1 MSTTAQS
8 TSTYS
13 FTEDDLVHVE
23 VKNHRG
29 DIAVVFDAPEG
40 SAEITLSCARPVD
53 FGPVTAVAQRGRVLV
68 DVPALVDPEGP
79 GRGFSVSI
87 GSFSFGTGH
96 EAVHVEVHLP
106 PRTELKTSTKNG
118 DIVLQ
123 GLGGAATVRS
133 GSGDLSLEEVGMLSA
148 STGSGDVR
156 IGQLRAGSVTTGSGD
171 VVLDE
176 ATGPESLEVRSG
188 SGDLTL
194 ARTAQDTTVTTGSGD
209 VDVAHSRGELSVRT
223 GTGDVRVRVR
233 RGIPVWLDLSS
244 GLGQVRRDVEGVG
257 APAEDE
263 DFLRVGVRTGTGDI
277 TVQH

>member
-106 PRTELKTSTKNG
+106 R
-118 DIVLQ
+118 
-123 GLGGAATVRS
+123 
-133 GSGDLSLEEVGMLSA
+133 
-148 STGSGDVR
+148 
-156 IGQLRAGSVTTGSGD
+156 
-171 VVLDE
+171 
-176 ATGPESLEVRSG
+176 GPS
-188 SGDLTL
+188 
-194 ARTAQDTTVTTGSGD
+194 
-209 VDVAHSRGELSVRT
+209 
-223 GTGDVRVRVR
+223 
-233 RGIPVWLDLSS
+233 
-244 GLGQVRRDVEGVG
+244 
-257 APAEDE
+257 
-263 DFLRVGVRTGTGDI
+263 
-277 TVQH
+277 